1 MEKGFPLKPNTQPL
15 KMQDQIQSENGRKT
29 QPLSSV
35 TQCKQELKKNVY
47 PEIRALKSAFSPAQK
62 LTICTTT

>member
-47 PEIRALKSAFSPAQK
+47 PEI
-62 LTICTTT
+62 